1 MSSVFRLFCG
11 VALIAFG
18 GAIATPPPAALPAP
32 MVRVDAP
39 GAGRVPATPPAILE
53 ACVKARMRVFRE
65 SRYVATVNCLPP
77 VAPPP
82 APPPAPVRG
91 LDI

>member
-1 MSSVFRLFCG
+1 MSSVFRLLCG

-18 GAIATPPPAALPAP
+18 GAIATPPLAPLPAP
-32 MVRVDAP
+32 VVRVDAP

-53 ACVKARMRVFRE
+53 ACVKARMRAFRE

-77 VAPPP
+77 PTAAPR
-82 APPPAPVRG
+82 PAPVRG